1 MTPEPTGSTS
11 PTQPVHAGPRLAS
24 VVIFVQDLDESARF
38 YSGLLKLEVTARE
51 STALMLADTAQSVI
65 VLRAIG
71 PHGEHPMGG
80 VGIQYAVW
88 AAEDADDLRRCE
100 RFLKDRSAHIA
111 TNVSDGRT
119 IVEGRDPNGL
129 PVMVVHPGPDRAS
142 SPKIMTRV
150 YAW

>member
-1 MTPEPTGSTS
+1 MTSEPTD
-11 PTQPVHAGPRLAS
+11 PGPELAS

-38 YSGLLKLEVTARE
+38 YCGLLGLEITTRE
-51 STALMLADTAQSVI
+51 STALMLAGEGQPMI

-80 VGIQYAVW
+80 IGIQYAVW
-88 AAEDADDLRRCE
+88 AAHDADDLRRCE

-129 PVMVVHPGPDRAS
+129 PVMVVHPGPDRTA